1 MEDHLNSIDVPDPS
15 RKQDIH
21 KSQFPRWFNER
32 MAREIAV
39 NESEKTLA
47 LHSLSCEPAPCI
59 TKYTGCIINGVRFH
73 TKDRE
78 KRRKSQNSGVM
89 VQGNHIDDII
99 NFYGVLVDI
108 IQLDYVRDK
117 IVFLFKCDWYDVD
130 KRKSRILEDGA
141 LTSIRVDRLW
151 YDNDSYVLATQANQV
166 FYIDDPKLGINWR
179 VVHQF
184 NHRHIFIGEF
194 ESQNDDDT
202 EYNDDAYQDEEL
214 SNEASRVVEIGV
226 EMEQSLRRDD
236 VVPDVIAR
244 VIQTSQDEEDD
255 INSESDTSEEEA
267 DFLHYNS
274 ENDND

>member
-1 MEDHLNSIDVPDPS
+1 
-15 RKQDIH
+15 
-21 KSQFPRWFNER
+21 
-32 MAREIAV
+32 
-39 NESEKTLA
+39 
-47 LHSLSCEPAPCI
+47 
-59 TKYTGCIINGVRFH
+59 
-73 TKDRE
+73 
-78 KRRKSQNSGVM
+78 M

-117 IVFLFKCDWYDVD
+117 SVFLFKCDWYDVD

-151 YDNDSYVLATQANQV
+151 YGNDSYVLATQANQV

-226 EMEQSLRRDD
+226 EMQQSLRRDD

-244 VIQTSQDEEDD
+244 VIRTSQDEEDD
-255 INSESDTSEEEA
+255 INSESDTSEEQA